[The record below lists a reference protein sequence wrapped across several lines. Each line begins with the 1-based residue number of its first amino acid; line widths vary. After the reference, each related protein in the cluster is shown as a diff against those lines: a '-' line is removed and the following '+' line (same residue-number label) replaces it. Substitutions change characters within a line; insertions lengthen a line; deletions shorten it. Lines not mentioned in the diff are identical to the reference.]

1 MDDGKILLV
10 IASAVQKASIDDPL
24 LVPGIS
30 REELVL
36 TNEESD
42 RKALKVLEA
51 LRANNLNVVDD
62 ISLRE
67 RDVQE
72 SAERGSAPSLNW
84 GLIGASAG
92 DAENSRRP
100 AIQSFAPSQPS
111 LTMSD
116 WPRRSHRT

>member
-30 REELVL
+30 REQLVL

-42 RKALKVLEA
+42 RKAIKVLKA

-62 ISLRE
+62 ISQRE
-67 RDVQE
+67 GDVQE
-72 SAERGSAPSLNW
+72 PGERGSAPVKLS
-84 GLIGASAG
+84 GLKGA
-92 DAENSRRP
+92 D
-100 AIQSFAPSQPS
+100 
-111 LTMSD
+111 D
-116 WPRRSHRT
+116 